1 MNITVVL
8 AMTADGKIGN
18 VRREAARFA
27 SINDKKHLEKQLSLA
42 DGVLFGA
49 GTLRS
54 YGTTL
59 PICDTQFLQSR
70 KEQGKPPQPIQIV
83 CSASGRIVC
92 NLVFFSQPVP
102 RWLLTTV
109 TGAKLWQKGNEFERI
124 LIAGEDSEID
134 WNRALIQI
142 EDRGIKNLAVLG
154 GGELVAS
161 LLAEDLVNELW
172 LTICPIIFG
181 GAAAPTPVEGE
192 GLLLP
197 KKLELISLSRLE
209 QEVFLHYRRVCDD

>member
-1 MNITVVL
+1 
-8 AMTADGKIGN
+8 MTADGKIGN
-18 VRREAARFA
+18 TRREAARFS
-27 SINDKKHLEKQLSLA
+27 SINDKKHLEKQISLA

-59 PICDTQFLQSR
+59 PICDTQLLQRR

-83 CSASGRIVC
+83 CSASGMIAGV
-92 NLVFFSQPVP
+92 LGFFSQPVP

-109 TGAKLWQKGNEFERI
+109 TGAKLWKKGKDFERI
-124 LIAGEDSEID
+124 LVAGEESQID

-161 LLAEDLVNELW
+161 LLAEDLVDELW
-172 LTICPIIFG
+172 LTICPIILG
-181 GAAAPTPVEGE
+181 GATAPTPVEGE
-192 GLLLP
+192 GLLIP

-209 QEVFLHYRRVCDD
+209 QEVFLHYRRVYSY